1 MIQIKGAVNFQITL
15 DSTTWIFDDRKVQ
28 IEDLENGVFDGTK
41 PIAFEDNR
49 EWNRAI
55 LEGQTNP
62 PTLNSEIKYKKR
74 AILEGSFVINMTPF
88 FKNAEIQEGAQL
100 IRLSNSDQSIDVPI
114 DLLPYL
120 FFQFSKDGKRLYD
133 DNAVDSFVYIPD
145 QGYDYQFEHVT
156 HIEVI

>member
-1 MIQIKGAVNFQITL
+1 MH
-15 DSTTWIFDDRKVQ
+15 WI
-28 IEDLENGVFDGTK
+28 
-41 PIAFEDNR
+41 
-49 EWNRAI
+49 
-55 LEGQTNP
+55 
-62 PTLNSEIKYKKR
+62 
-74 AILEGSFVINMTPF
+74 
-88 FKNAEIQEGAQL
+88 
-100 IRLSNSDQSIDVPI
+100 SNSDQSIDVPI